1 MQRFIPLHD
10 GTTSVGIVQN
20 QDISN
25 DKKAQAKERGEDAST
40 AAHYHRELK
49 LAPNIEVLMGNAT
62 IFKKPDAPL
71 VSAASDYSYHATA
84 YAGSHY
90 RLVGDAA
97 CFVSPPLT
105 FYQPTKLETPQ
116 IDPYFS
122 SGVHLV
128 RYCGIICRI
137 ILIFGSAGTFRRVV
151 GCRQHLRRHSGPV
164 H

>member
-1 MQRFIPLHD
+1 MSFCGFITYLSAQVLVCFNSACLNAISQYMQRFIPLHD

-97 CFVSPPLT
+97 CFVSPPT
-105 FYQPTKLETPQ
+105 F
-116 IDPYFS
+116 D
-122 SGVHLV
+122 
-128 RYCGIICRI
+128 
-137 ILIFGSAGTFRRVV
+137 
-151 GCRQHLRRHSGPV
+151 
-164 H
+164 